1 MATYTESEFI
11 NLYDDPTAKLAQV
24 RLILD
29 ALDTLQIELISK
41 GMVKEYELNDGQV
54 RIKKVYN
61 SISDINKSRL
71 AYEQLGN
78 RLIEKTEGRLT
89 RFIPC

>member
-1 MATYTESEFI
+1 MATYSESEFI
-11 NLYDDPTAKLAQV
+11 NLYEDPAAKLAQI

-29 ALDTLQIELISK
+29 ALDTLQIDLISK

-54 RIKKVYN
+54 RISKTYN
-61 SISDINKSRL
+61 TIADINKSRL

-78 RLIEKTEGRLT
+78 RLIEKSEGRLT
-89 RFIPC
+89 RFLPC